1 MKCFYILTWH
11 VAEVNVA
18 SVTPAKLV
26 ALQLGC
32 SPKQAV
38 LVPAPAAVPQ
48 TQEPPEN
55 GDVVAYSLHVE

>member
-1 MKCFYILTWH
+1 MNFFIFTWH

-26 ALQLGC
+26 ALQLGS
-32 SPKQAV
+32 SPIQAAF
-38 LVPAPAAVPQ
+38 VPPPVAVPQ
-48 TQEPPEN
+48 IQSPPAN